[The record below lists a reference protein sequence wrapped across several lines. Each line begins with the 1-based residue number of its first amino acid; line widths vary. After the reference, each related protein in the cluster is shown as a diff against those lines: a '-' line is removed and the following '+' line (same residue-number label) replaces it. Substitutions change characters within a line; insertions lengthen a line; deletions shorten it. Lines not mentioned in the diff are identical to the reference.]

1 MLLGIAVGTTAR
13 PVSGRGGTARV
24 RQKRDKVVV
33 VSHRSILAGAAL
45 VLAGTATVSADGYRG
60 VQDMPVVISQPASWY
75 LRGDFSY
82 SWMDVSEASRAI
94 VSFDSATID
103 NTWGLGGGVGYYF
116 GRGIRG
122 DITYEWRASSDVRAS
137 GPGTV
142 STQFDLSSSLLLANL
157 YYDFRPF
164 ERFTPYVGIG
174 LGAAHHRAGG
184 GSITTAC
191 GVCSTFGD
199 DSNWSAAGALM
210 AGVSLRIDRGA
221 RAPVSIKDDR
231 GSVVEPGRLH
241 VDVGYRY
248 LYLGDAHTGNL
259 TGTTFATPGPRVDD
273 ITAHEIRIGLRW
285 DIR

>member
-1 MLLGIAVGTTAR
+1 
-13 PVSGRGGTARV
+13 
-24 RQKRDKVVV
+24 VV
-33 VSHRSILAGAAL
+33 VSYRSIVAGAAL
-45 VLAGTATVSADGYRG
+45 VLASTATVSAADLYGSMK
-60 VQDMPVVISQPASWY
+60 DMPVVTSQPASWY
-75 LRGDFSY
+75 LRGDYSY
-82 SWMDVSEASRAI
+82 SWMNVGDASRAI
-94 VSFDSATID
+94 VSFDSATVD
-103 NTWGLGGGVGYYF
+103 NTWALGGGIGYYF

-122 DITYEWRASSDVRAS
+122 DVTYEWRGSTDVRAS

-174 LGAAHHRAGG
+174 LGAAHHRASG

-191 GVCSTFGD
+191 GVCNTFGD

-210 AGVSLRIDRGA
+210 AGVSFRIDRGGH
-221 RAPVSIKDDR
+221 APVSIKDDR
-231 GSVVEPGRLH
+231 GSVEPGRLH
-241 VDVGYRY
+241 VDVGYRF